1 MRAIDLV
8 LPVLDEA
15 AALPWVL
22 ERVPPGVRPIVVD
35 NASTDGSGD
44 IARSLGA
51 TVVVEPRRG
60 FGAACAAGLAHA
72 RAELVAFCD
81 ADASIDPCHVSEVA
95 ALLDDGPADL
105 VLGARR
111 PTRCGAWPAH
121 ARLANRYLAWHVQ
134 RSTGTPLTDIGPL
147 RVARRQALV
156 DLDLRDR
163 RFGWPLEMV
172 VRAAHS
178 GWTILETPVPY
189 RPRVGRSKV
198 TGTLK
203 GTTAAIRDM
212 RAVLA
217 TLDGRNP

>member
-1 MRAIDLV
+1 MNAIDLV

-15 AALPWVL
+15 HALPWVL
-22 ERVPPGVRPIVVD
+22 ERVPLGIRPIVVD
-35 NASTDGSGD
+35 NGSTDGSGD

-51 TVVVEPRRG
+51 TVVIEPRRG

-72 RAELVAFCD
+72 RADVVAFCD
-81 ADASIDPCHVSEVA
+81 ADASIDPSHVSKLA
-95 ALLDDGPADL
+95 SLLDDGPADL

-111 PTRCGAWPAH
+111 ATRRGAWPAH
-121 ARLANRYLAWHVQ
+121 ARIANRYLAWRV
-134 RSTGTPLTDIGPL
+134 RRCTGAPLTDIGPL

-178 GWTILETPVPY
+178 GWSIMETPVPY

-198 TGTLK
+198 TGTLR
-203 GTTAAIRDM
+203 GTTAAVRDM

-217 TLDGRNP
+217 TLDGQSS